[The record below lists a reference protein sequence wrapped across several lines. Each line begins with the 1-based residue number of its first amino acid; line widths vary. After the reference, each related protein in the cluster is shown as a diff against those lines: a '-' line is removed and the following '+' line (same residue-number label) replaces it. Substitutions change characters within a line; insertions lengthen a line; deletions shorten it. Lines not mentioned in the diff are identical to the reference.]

1 MFNKCALNAFFVR
14 PGRMRRV
21 KCDNRNEEKGHFP
34 GTALGIDVITA
45 AYHLVWAVLGS
56 TVGHGAEVKGDMLQ
70 FTDDVTEGGQK
81 EQNHANSTSFPF
93 LYKIHLSCLLLGI
106 FIKTQK
112 TRALYEEALKLE
124 LEEEARSRVARVLQL
139 SNKLSLKSSLFF
151 FCLVFFLHN
160 LLDSQIVS
168 L

>member
-1 MFNKCALNAFFVR
+1 M
-14 PGRMRRV
+14 
-21 KCDNRNEEKGHFP
+21 
-34 GTALGIDVITA
+34 
-45 AYHLVWAVLGS
+45 
-56 TVGHGAEVKGDMLQ
+56 GHGAEVKGDMLQ

-81 EQNHANSTSFPF
+81 EQNSTSFPF

-112 TRALYEEALKLE
+112 TRASYEEALKLE

-151 FCLVFFLHN
+151 FCLVFFLHFFFFYIFYYYY
-160 LLDSQIVS
+160 LLFIIITRGQSQ
-168 L
+168 

>member
-70 FTDDVTEGGQK
+70 FTDDVTGGGKKNKIILIPQ
-81 EQNHANSTSFPF
+81 AF
-93 LYKIHLSCLLLGI
+93 LFVCHVMSPTRNFYKNT
-106 FIKTQK
+106 K
-112 TRALYEEALKLE
+112 
-124 LEEEARSRVARVLQL
+124 
-139 SNKLSLKSSLFF
+139 N
-151 FCLVFFLHN
+151 
-160 LLDSQIVS
+160 
-168 L
+168 

>member
-70 FTDDVTEGGQK
+70 FTDDVTGGGKKNKIILIPQ
-81 EQNHANSTSFPF
+81 AF
-93 LYKIHLSCLLLGI
+93 L
-106 FIKTQK
+106 
-112 TRALYEEALKLE
+112 
-124 LEEEARSRVARVLQL
+124 
-139 SNKLSLKSSLFF
+139 
-151 FCLVFFLHN
+151 FCT
-160 LLDSQIVS
+160 
-168 L
+168 